1 MNQKEADKAFNELKK
16 IYTDLGFLSVG
27 IGRDDIADLIADK
40 EDGVSGAISRDYS
53 RDIAYALSD
62 EIAEDLHASA
72 DHEDWNMDDVRLAF
86 GRVLCAKLGVIQ

>member
-1 MNQKEADKAFNELKK
+1 MNQQEADKAFNELKK
-16 IYTDLGFLSVG
+16 IYNDLGYLTVWS
-27 IGRDDIADLIADK
+27 GRDDIADLIANK
-40 EDGVSGAISRDYS
+40 EDGASGAISKDYS

-62 EIAEDLHASA
+62 EIAKDLHVSA

>member
-1 MNQKEADKAFNELKK
+1 MNQQEADKAFNELKK
-16 IYTDLGFLSVG
+16 IYTELGFGSVG
-27 IGRDDIADLIADK
+27 GGRDYIADMIADK
-40 EDGVSGAISRDYS
+40 EQGESGAISRDYS

-62 EIAEDLHASA
+62 EIAKDLHVSA